1 MTNFSDEYKVRVKPD
16 NSGLGKEITEGIP
29 RDGFSDASG
38 QYPAREYFYDNSI
51 NKSAT
56 GEKVNRLSIGG
67 GDIGVDLDLPEQ
79 EPSVYPFN
87 QVQETPSGHSFEMDD
102 TPGGERVLIK
112 HRTGAGIELRAD
124 GSVLISTRRQRIEVV
139 GGDSK
144 VIVEGEGDLVYK
156 GNVDLRVDG
165 DFNVSVG
172 GNYNLDVAG
181 DKVEDIK
188 GRHTKTVNLDQNH
201 TVRGN
206 RGSQVIGQSVDTVLA
221 DRYIVTKGNNDIL
234 TEGNTE
240 LLSGGNLITTAVNE
254 WVAAATTANV
264 TARTVSMI
272 GHKGTFGGP
281 QHDYY
286 GKTYGG
292 LPGGVTNLSTFY
304 GTLVGRAT
312 EAIHADY
319 AITSSFSS
327 FAKGALASVRSIKS
341 AATGGSPPTI
351 SLPTPKMGIMP
362 YLPIPATAP
371 LPNPAIVEL
380 QLSTSTYGIRGV
392 SVDSK
397 LGDKLRRS
405 DEYANLFS
413 HDPSINE
420 IRSKLRDPA
429 NLNNGTLTGYL
440 VGEGKLNPE
449 FKKNL
454 PTNIGRTA
462 AKKGT
467 LRFGRELL
475 GNNPADNRS
484 KRFKV
489 NTR

>member
-1 MTNFSDEYKVRVKPD
+1 MTNFSDEYRTRIKPD
-16 NSGLGKEITEGIP
+16 KSGLGKEVTEGIP
-29 RDGFSDASG
+29 KDGFADPSG
-38 QYPAREYFYDNSI
+38 DFPKREYFYDTSI
-51 NKSAT
+51 NKAAT

-67 GDIGVDLDLPEQ
+67 GDVGVDLDLPDQ
-79 EPSVYPFN
+79 EPSIFPFN
-87 QVQETPSGHSFEMDD
+87 QVQETQSGHSFEMDD

-181 DKVEDIK
+181 DKVEEIK
-188 GRHTKTVNLDQNH
+188 GRHTKTVNMDQNH

-206 RGSQVIGQSVDTVLA
+206 RGTQVIGQSVDTVLS

-234 TEGNTE
+234 TEGTTE
-240 LLSGGNLITTAVNE
+240 LLSGENLITTAVNE
-254 WVAAATTANV
+254 WVAAATTANI
-264 TARTVSMI
+264 TGRTVSMI
-272 GHKGTFGGP
+272 GQKGTFGGS

-292 LPGGVTNLSTFY
+292 LPGAQTNLSTFY
-304 GTLVGRAT
+304 GTFVGRAT

-319 AITSSFSS
+319 AIKSTFSD
-327 FAKGALASVRSIKS
+327 FAKGAKGAIKAIKA
-341 AATGGSPPTI
+341 AATGGAPPVI
-351 SLPTPKMGIMP
+351 EMPTPKMGIMP
-362 YLPIPATAP
+362 YLPLPATAP
-371 LPNPAIVEL
+371 LPNAAIIEL
-380 QLSTSTYGIRGV
+380 QLSTSQYGIRAV

-405 DEYANLFS
+405 DEYKDLFS
-413 HDPSINE
+413 HDPSIHE

-429 NLNNGTLTGYL
+429 NLNNGGFTSYL
-440 VGEGKLNPE
+440 VSEGKLNSS
-449 FKKNL
+449 FKTNL

-467 LRFGRELL
+467 LRFGIELI

-489 NTR
+489 NRR

>member
-1 MTNFSDEYKVRVKPD
+1 MTNFSDEYLTRINTSGEAKEVTQGVVKEGFADP
-16 NSGLGKEITEGIP
+16 SGE
-29 RDGFSDASG
+29 
-38 QYPAREYFYDNSI
+38 YPKREYFYDTSI
-51 NKSAT
+51 NKAAT
-56 GEKVNRLSIGG
+56 GEKVNRLAVGG
-67 GDIGVDLDLPEQ
+67 GDIGVDLDIPNQ
-79 EPSVYPFN
+79 EPSIFPFN

-124 GSVLISTRRQRIEVV
+124 GSVLISTRKQRVEVV

-156 GNVDLRVDG
+156 GNVDLRIDG

-172 GNYNLDVAG
+172 GDYKLDVAG
-181 DKVEDIK
+181 DKIEEIK
-188 GRHTKTVNLDQNH
+188 GRHTKTVNRDQNH
-201 TVRGN
+201 TIRGT
-206 RGSQVIGQSVDTVLA
+206 RGTQVVGQSVDTVLE
-221 DRYIVTKGNNDIL
+221 DRYIVTKGNLNL
-234 TEGNTE
+234 FTEATTE
-240 LLSGGNLITTAVNE
+240 LLSGQDLITTAVNE
-254 WVAAATTANV
+254 WVAAASTANI
-264 TARTVSMI
+264 TGRTVSMI

-304 GTLVGRAT
+304 GTFVGRAT

-319 AITSSFSS
+319 AIKSSFSD
-327 FAKGALASVRSIKS
+327 FAKGAKASLKAKKEAPCVVNV
-341 AATGGSPPTI
+341 
-351 SLPTPKMGIMP
+351 PTPKMGIMP
-362 YLPIPATAP
+362 YAPMPPTAP

-380 QLSTSTYGIRGV
+380 QLSTSDYGIRAV

-397 LGDKLRRS
+397 LKEKILKS
-405 DEYANLFS
+405 DDYKELFS

-429 NLNNGTLTGYL
+429 NLNNGEFTSFL
-440 VGEGKLNPE
+440 VSEGKLNSK
-449 FKKNL
+449 FKNNM
-454 PTNIGRTA
+454 PTNIGRSA
-462 AKKGT
+462 SKKGT
-467 LRFGRELL
+467 LRFGNELL
-475 GNNPADNRS
+475 GNNAMDTRS

-489 NTR
+489 NTK